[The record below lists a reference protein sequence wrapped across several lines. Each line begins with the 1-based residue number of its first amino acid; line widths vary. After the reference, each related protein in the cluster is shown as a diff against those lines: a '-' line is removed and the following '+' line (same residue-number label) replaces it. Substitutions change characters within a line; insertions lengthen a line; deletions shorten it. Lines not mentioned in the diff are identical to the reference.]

1 MSKNRHRIGVESVG
15 LKSEMFLLFLRQ
27 TAIGGGIGLLLAL
40 LFRQGMQDCL
50 VMGSLLVFISILYL
64 IWRRFPARSA
74 QATFFIIYCVI
85 FANVYLPIMYFFCG
99 GMACGI
105 PLLYIYT
112 TAAIILLLDNLS
124 LWLIWVTSSIEFVL
138 MMVFDHTHPGL
149 IASLTNPGRMEYLF
163 IPVVFMFVGISVG
176 AALRMMFRNFGESRK
191 MNEELLHQIQD
202 IAKTDPLTG
211 TYDRGFLYDYIRGCI
226 ARTKQGELSQFSLI
240 MLDIDW
246 FKSINDRYGHLVG
259 DDCLRGLAQTVR
271 ENLRH
276 EDIIARYG
284 GEEFICV
291 LAGADDVTAY
301 RRADKIRKAISQKPL
316 SDDMDETITISA
328 GVAQYQSGMS
338 AEQLLSNVDAN
349 LYLAKR
355 RGRNRV
361 VWHDGDRTVLSAPPD
376 SSLTL
381 RHDRRSTD
389 RKKREQK

>member
-40 LFRQGMQDCL
+40 LFREGLQDCL
-50 VMGSLLVFISILYL
+50 VMGSLLLFTGILYFA
-64 IWRRFPARSA
+64 WRKFPARHA
-74 QATFFIIYCVI
+74 QVTFFIFYCVV
-85 FANVYLPIMYFFCG
+85 FANVYLPILYFFCG
-99 GMACGI
+99 GMACGM
-105 PLLYIYT
+105 PLLYILT
-112 TAAIILLLDNLS
+112 TAAIVLLLDNLS
-124 LWLIWVTSSIEFVL
+124 LWLTWGTSSIEFVL
-138 MMVFDHTHPGL
+138 MMVLDHTHPGL
-149 IASLTNPGRMEYLF
+149 IARLTDPGKMEYLF
-163 IPVVFMFVGISVG
+163 IPVVFIFVGISVG
-176 AALRMMFRNFGESRK
+176 SALRMMFRNFGESRK

-211 TYDRGFLYDYIRGCI
+211 TYDRGFLYDYISGCI
-226 ARTKQGELSQFSLI
+226 ARAKSGELSQFSLI

-259 DDCLRGLAQTVR
+259 DDCLRGLANTVR
-271 ENLRH
+271 NNLRH

-291 LAGADDVTAY
+291 LAGADDATAY
-301 RRADKIRKAISQKPL
+301 RRADKIRRAISRKPL
-316 SDDMDETITISA
+316 SDDMKETITISA
-328 GVAQYQSGMS
+328 GVAQYQPGMTP
-338 AEQLLSNVDAN
+338 EQLLSTVDAN

-361 VWHDGDRTVLSAPPD
+361 VWHDGDRTVLSAPAGSPL
-376 SSLTL
+376 SL

-389 RKKREQK
+389 RKSH